1 MEGEISMEKKT
12 YSAATWFKFIV
23 LSALGIW
30 IFFINVTFK
39 GSTAVPMLQVIN
51 NVKAAVPATAN
62 TWMVVLICIFTL
74 CTGIAARVSKK
85 NDGWLKAHHG
95 KDGAFAY
102 FTFITAAIFAVMVV
116 FNVGPQFII
125 DPVVGTSSVNV
136 VRDVIYAGVIAGTL
150 VVFLTEF
157 GLLDFIGV
165 LLEPIMRKLFKVPG
179 KASID
184 ALSSFVCA
192 PAVGVM
198 ITNNLYKNKTYT
210 AREAC
215 TITTSF
221 SICSL
226 GAYAFLSGMANCSE
240 QYSSLIIVS
249 LILCFVMAAIMVRIP
264 PLSEKKDVYYD
275 CEVQTEEMRQNGA
288 HYDSEILGRALRAGL
303 DKAES
308 AGLPELLSG
317 LKGAGNFALKV
328 ASYVMSL
335 SVIFLALANYT
346 PVVSWLGIPVKPILA
361 LLQIP
366 DVDIIAPSVLSG
378 FFALSLPSTLLK
390 GTAVCAE
397 AGFFIV
403 LLSTSQIIFFTESAN
418 AMLEA
423 DIPVDFKDLLI
434 VFLERT
440 VFLIPLCALCCKIV
454 FGF

>member
-1 MEGEISMEKKT
+1 MIMEKKK
-12 YSAATWFKFIV
+12 YSALTWFKFVV

-30 IFFINVTFK
+30 IFFVNVTVN
-39 GSTAVPMLQVIN
+39 GSKAVPMLQVIN
-51 NVKAAVPATAN
+51 IVKKAVPAQVN
-62 TWMVVLICIFTL
+62 TWLVVLICLFTL
-74 CTGIAARVSKK
+74 ATAIAARFSKK
-85 NDGWLKAHHG
+85 KDGWLKSHHG
-95 KDGAFAY
+95 KDGVFAY
-102 FTFITAAIFAVMVV
+102 FTFVTAAIFAVMVV
-116 FNVGPQFII
+116 LNVGPQFVI
-125 DPVVGTSSVNV
+125 DPTVGTSSVNV
-136 VRDVIYAGVIAGTL
+136 VRDVLYAGIIAGTL

-157 GLLDFIGV
+157 GLLDFIGI

-215 TITTSF
+215 MITTSF

-240 QYSSLIIVS
+240 YYSQMILTS
-249 LILCFVMAAIMVRIP
+249 LILVFVMAAIMVRIP
-264 PLSEKKDVYYD
+264 PLSKKPDIYYD
-275 CEVQTEEMRQNGA
+275 GEVQTEEMRQSGA
-288 HYDSEILGRALRAGL
+288 HYDKEIFSRALRAGL

-308 AGLPELLSG
+308 AGMSDMLSG
-317 LKGAGNFALKV
+317 IVGAGNFALKV
-328 ASYVMSL
+328 SSYVMSL

-346 PVVSWLGIPVKPILA
+346 PIIGWLGVPIKPILA
-361 LLQIP
+361 LLRVP

-397 AGFFIV
+397 AGFFVV

-434 VFLERT
+434 IFLERT
-440 VFLIPLCALCCKIV
+440 LFLIPLCALCCKII

>member
-1 MEGEISMEKKT
+1 MEKKT
-12 YSAATWFKFIV
+12 YSTATWLKFIC

-30 IFFINVTFK
+30 IFFINITIG
-39 GSTAVPMLQVIN
+39 GSKAVPMLQVIN
-51 NVKAAVPATAN
+51 KIKGAVPAVAN
-62 TWMVVLICIFTL
+62 QWMVMLICIFTL
-74 CTGIAARVSKK
+74 VTAILAKTSKSK
-85 NDGWLKAHHG
+85 SGWLKEHHG
-95 KDGAFAY
+95 KDGVFAY
-102 FTFITAAIFAVMVV
+102 FTFVTAAIFAVMVI

-125 DPVVGTSSVNV
+125 DPVVGMSSVNV

-165 LLEPIMRKLFKVPG
+165 LLEPIMRKAFKVPG

-210 AREAC
+210 QREAC

-240 QYSSLIIVS
+240 YYSNLIITS
-249 LILCFVMAAIMVRIP
+249 LILVFVMAAIMVRIP
-264 PLSEKKDVYYD
+264 PLSKKKDVYFD
-275 CEVQTEEMRQNGA
+275 GTEQTEAMRQEGT
-288 HYDSEILGRALRAGL
+288 HYDGEIFQRALKAGL

-346 PVVSWLGIPVKPILA
+346 PIIKWIGVPVAPILQ
-361 LLQIP
+361 LLHIP
-366 DVDIIAPSVLSG
+366 DVEIIAPSVLSG

-440 VFLIPLCALCCKIV
+440 VFLIPLCALCCKII

>member
-1 MEGEISMEKKT
+1 
-12 YSAATWFKFIV
+12 
-23 LSALGIW
+23 
-30 IFFINVTFK
+30 
-39 GSTAVPMLQVIN
+39 
-51 NVKAAVPATAN
+51 
-62 TWMVVLICIFTL
+62 MVALICLFAL

-85 NDGWLKAHHG
+85 DSGWLKSHHG

-102 FTFITAAIFAVMVV
+102 FTFVTAAIFSVMVV
-116 FNVGPQFII
+116 LNVGPQCII
-125 DPVVGTSSVNV
+125 DPVVGISSINV
-136 VRDVIYAGVIAGTL
+136 ARDVIYSSIIAGTL
-150 VVFLTEF
+150 VVFLMEF

-165 LLEPIMRKLFKVPG
+165 LLEPIMRKVFKVPG

-192 PAVGVM
+192 PSVGVM
-198 ITNNLYKNKTYT
+198 ITNSLYKNKTYT

-221 SICSL
+221 SVCSL
-226 GAYAFLSGMANCSE
+226 GAFAFLSGMANCSE
-240 QYSSLIIVS
+240 YYSPLIIIA

-264 PLSEKKDVYYD
+264 PLSRKPDTYYD
-275 CEVQTEEMRQNGA
+275 GELQTEEMRDSGA
-288 HYDSEILGRALRAGL
+288 HYDKDILARALRAGL

-308 AGLPELLSG
+308 AGAAEMLSG
-317 LKGAGNFALKV
+317 FKGAGNFVLKV
-328 ASYVMSL
+328 ASYVVSL
-335 SVIFLALANYT
+335 SVIFLVLANYT
-346 PVVSWLGIPVKPILA
+346 PVIGWLGLPVKPILA

-366 DVDIIAPSVLSG
+366 DVEIIAPSVLSG

-423 DIPVDFKDLLI
+423 DIPVDLKDLLI
-434 VFLERT
+434 IFLERT
-440 VFLIPLCALCCKIV
+440 VILLPLCAICCKLV